1 MQKVMANAYQEER
14 GVEVKVD
21 ADNVLEYSYILFL
34 ARYLIIFSID
44 IRNHITYN
52 VGYNRK
58 IKMRYTYAIK
68 EIKPTNGNDVY
79 NTTSWDVVPETY
91 QEIGEMSLHKLIKK
105 LDSKKWFYVS
115 YVNKKSNHVD
125 KLVFNG
131 DYKCV

>member
-1 MQKVMANAYQEER
+1 
-14 GVEVKVD
+14 
-21 ADNVLEYSYILFL
+21 
-34 ARYLIIFSID
+34 
-44 IRNHITYN
+44 
-52 VGYNRK
+52 
-58 IKMRYTYAIK
+58 MRYTYAIK
-68 EIKPTNGNDVY
+68 EIKPVIGTTVY
-79 NTTSWDVVPETY
+79 DIEDWDTVPDTY